1 MAKNLLLLSTATL
14 ATAASMPQRQNKALG
29 LGFYG
34 TPEVREPVELE
45 VEGKIPSWIEGSLYR
60 GAAGTWDVG
69 NFSAEHW
76 FDGFSRNH
84 RFEIADGKVSYRNR
98 NGSDE
103 YLDFVEEYG
112 RIPGGS
118 FAQDPCKVM
127 FGAFEGESRIVRCF
141 EELLTSCSDISRWR

>member
-1 MAKNLLLLSTATL
+1 MAKHILLTSLASL
-14 ATAASMPQRQNKALG
+14 ATAVRISPWQNRALT

-34 TPEVREPVELE
+34 TPEVQQPVGLQ
-45 VEGKIPSWIEGSLYR
+45 VEGTIPPWITGSLYR

-84 RFEIADGKVSYRNR
+84 RFEIADGKVSYQSR

-103 YLDFVEEYG
+103 YMDFVEEYG

-127 FGAFEGESRIVRCF
+127 FGAFEGNYTEGSY
-141 EELLTSCSDISRWR
+141 LLLRKMLSFSQ